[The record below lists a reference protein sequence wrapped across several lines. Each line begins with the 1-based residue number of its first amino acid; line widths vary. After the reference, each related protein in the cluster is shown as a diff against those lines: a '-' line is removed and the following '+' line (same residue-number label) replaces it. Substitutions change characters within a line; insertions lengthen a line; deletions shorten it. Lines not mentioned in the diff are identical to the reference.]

1 MSVAQEPI
9 VVGDCGIKLVA
20 LTILTNMTVMD
31 FDSKI
36 TPNHKEVMEIG
47 NKKSK

>member
-1 MSVAQEPI
+1 MSVAQEAI
-9 VVGDCGIKLVA
+9 VAGYCGIKLLA
-20 LTILTNMTVMD
+20 LTIITNMTVMD
-31 FDSKI
+31 FDSEI